1 VYIISRYAADLPAT
15 ESLTEAIAMPSYS
28 QTPMPVN
35 RHQGE
40 PPAALR
46 ESLDDVWESYIAAAA
61 EAGLSPP
68 RHPEFTVVLR
78 RVWACSDFVSGACI
92 RDPSLLHG
100 LLSSG
105 DLLADRPAG
114 DYEHRLGDALQDV
127 GEEPV
132 LGEVLRDFR
141 RREMVRIAWRDLA
154 GWDALD
160 SVLAD
165 LSALADACIAGAL
178 ARLCEW
184 SARQYAVPLTKY
196 SPELVVL
203 GMGKLGAGELNFSS
217 DVDLIFAHPGT
228 EPTWLKGAPSAEEF
242 YTRLGRQLI
251 QALDQVTARGFVFR
265 VDMRLRPYGDS
276 GPLVPGFDA
285 MADYYQLQGRE
296 WERYAMIKARPVA
309 GPPRAAAELM
319 ALLKPFVYRRYLD
332 FGAFD
337 SLRNLKEQ
345 IAQEVERRQMRD
357 NIKLGPGGIR
367 EIEFIAQAFQLV
379 RGGRQVLLQQR
390 GVLAVLDAL
399 AVLGHLPE
407 KVCSQL
413 AEAYIFLR
421 RVENRLQSFADQQV
435 HELPE
440 DELGRVRLA
449 YAMDFADW
457 EAFARVL
464 GEHRRTVQE
473 HFNQVFASPETR
485 AMQAGKD
492 KVPNLAGVWTRMHD
506 TGKAAA
512 ALTRS
517 GYEDAQEILRW
528 LEGFHKGPA
537 VRFLGEQGRQRLD
550 QLMPM
555 LLEEAAAQSHPDQAL
570 KSIGAL
576 LEAITGRTT
585 YLSLLVEN
593 PPALSQLVRLCSS
606 SSWVA
611 DQLTQHPILMDEL
624 LDPRSLYNPLDK
636 AGLERVLEIRLN
648 GIAEEDLEQQM
659 DRLRQFQQAAMLHV
673 AATDI
678 VSQRPVAAIAN
689 HLTDI
694 AEVVLERVLK
704 LAWDHLVRRYGPPG
718 YRLRGKQQAHFAIL
732 GYGKLGGYELG
743 YGSDLDLVFLHDS
756 RGDEQQTAGPQVL
769 HNNEFFT
776 RLSQRI
782 IHIMNTFTSAGI
794 LYEVDMRLRPNGASG
809 LLVSSLEA
817 FADYQHNSAWTWE
830 NQALVRARVVAGDR
844 DIERQFEQIRI
855 GVLARPRE
863 AEKLGQEV
871 CEMRRRMRQEL
882 DKSGAEQFD
891 LKQGRGGIVDV
902 EFMVQWGVLLWS
914 TEHPELLA
922 YTDNLR
928 LLELFSRAGLM
939 SAEEVE
945 RLTQAYFAIRHRINH
960 LALQEQPPV
969 VGNDELV
976 LHREAVVRSWDR
988 YLGPYESET

>member
-1 VYIISRYAADLPAT
+1 LYIIGRDVDQQATGLP
-15 ESLTEAIAMPSYS
+15 TEAIAMPSHS
-28 QTPMPVN
+28 HTPMPVH
-35 RHQGE
+35 RHPGE
-40 PPAALR
+40 PPKALQDA
-46 ESLDDVWESYIAAAA
+46 LADAWESYAAAVT
-61 EAGLSPP
+61 EAGLPLP
-68 RHPEFTVVLR
+68 GHPDFTAGLR
-78 RVWACSDFVSGACI
+78 RVWACSEFVSSACI
-92 RDPSLLHG
+92 QDPALLHG
-100 LLSSG
+100 LLTSG
-105 DLLADRPAG
+105 DLLADCPGGEYQR
-114 DYEHRLGDALQDV
+114 RLDQALQGV
-127 GEEPV
+127 EGESA
-132 LGEVLRDFR
+132 LGERLRDFR

-154 GWDALD
+154 GWDDLD

-165 LSALADACIAGAL
+165 LSSLADACIAGVLERQGQWA
-178 ARLCEW
+178 
-184 SARQYAVPLTKY
+184 ARQYGVPPAEF
-196 SPELVVL
+196 SPELIVL

-228 EPTWLKGAPSAEEF
+228 QPAWLKGALSAEEF
-242 YTRLGRQLI
+242 YTRLARQLI
-251 QALDQVTARGFVFR
+251 LMLDQVTERGFVFR

-309 GPPRAAAELM
+309 GPARAAAELM

-332 FGAFD
+332 FGAFA

-399 AVLGHLPE
+399 AVLGNLPAQ
-407 KVCSQL
+407 VCSQL
-413 AEAYIFLR
+413 TEAYVFLR
-421 RVENRLQSFADQQV
+421 RVENRLQAVADRQV

-440 DELGRVRLA
+440 DELERARLA
-449 YAMDFADW
+449 YAMGFPDW

-464 GEHRRTVQE
+464 GEHRRAVQG
-473 HFNQVFASPETR
+473 HFEEVFAAPETR
-485 AMQAGKD
+485 ATALPREKL
-492 KVPNLAGVWTRMHD
+492 PALTEVWTRMHD
-506 TGKAAA
+506 AGKAAA
-512 ALTRS
+512 VLARA
-517 GYEDAQEILRW
+517 GYQDAGEILRW
-528 LEGFHKGPA
+528 LDGFRKGPA

-550 QLMPM
+550 QLMPL
-555 LLEEAAAQSHPDQAL
+555 LLEEAAAQSRPDQAL
-570 KSIGAL
+570 KSIGTL

-585 YLSLLVEN
+585 YLTLLVEN
-593 PPALSQLVRLCSS
+593 PTALSQLVRLCSS
-606 SSWVA
+606 SSWVS
-611 DQLTQHPILMDEL
+611 DQLTQHPILLDEL
-624 LDPRSLYNPLDK
+624 LDPRSLYHPLDK
-636 AGLERVLEIRLN
+636 AGLETLLATRLD
-648 GIAEEDLEQQM
+648 GIPEEDLEQQM

-678 VSQRPVAAIAN
+678 VSQTPVAAIAN

-704 LAWDHLVRRYGPPG
+704 LAWDHLVHRHGLPG
-718 YRLRGKQQAHFAIL
+718 CRVQGTPREAHFAVL

-756 RGDEQQTAGPQVL
+756 TGEEQHTAGPLVV

-817 FADYQHNSAWTWE
+817 FADYQRSSAWTWE
-830 NQALVRARVVAGDR
+830 NQALVRARVVAGDA
-844 DIERQFEQIRI
+844 DIARQFEQIRA
-855 GVLARPRE
+855 GVLTRPRE
-863 AEKLGQEV
+863 AAKLGREV
-871 CEMRRRMRQEL
+871 CEMRQRMRQEL
-882 DKSGAEQFD
+882 DKSDAGRFD

-914 TEHPELLA
+914 REHPELLA

-928 LLELFSRAGLM
+928 LLEIMARAGLM
-939 SAEEVE
+939 SAREVKQ
-945 RLTQAYFAIRHRINH
+945 LTDAYFAVRHRINH
-960 LALQEQPPV
+960 LALQEQPPLA
-969 VGNDELV
+969 GNDELV
-976 LHREAVVRSWDR
+976 SHREAVVRIWDR
-988 YLGPYESET
+988 YLGPCESEK

>member
-1 VYIISRYAADLPAT
+1 MPNLPTT
-15 ESLTEAIAMPSYS
+15 ESLTEATAMSRHAH
-28 QTPMPVN
+28 TPMTIN
-35 RHQGE
+35 RQRVE

-46 ESLDDVWESYIAAAA
+46 ESLDHAWESYATAAAD
-61 EAGLSPP
+61 AGLPLP
-68 RHPEFTVVLR
+68 RHPDFTASLR

-92 RDPSLLHG
+92 RAPSLLHG
-100 LLSSG
+100 LLTSG
-105 DLLADRPAG
+105 DLLADCPAG
-114 DYEHRLGDALQDV
+114 EHERRLGLALRSVDD
-127 GEEPV
+127 ETV
-132 LGEVLRDFR
+132 LGAVLRDFR
-141 RREMVRIAWRDLA
+141 LREMVRIAWRDLA
-154 GWDALD
+154 GWDKLD
-160 SVLAD
+160 AVLAD
-165 LSALADACIAGAL
+165 LSSLADACIAGAL
-178 ARLCEW
+178 DRLNQW
-184 SARQYAVPLTKY
+184 AARQYGVPQTAFF
-196 SPELVVL
+196 PELVVL

-228 EPTWLKGAPSAEEF
+228 EPAWLKGAVSAEEF

-251 QALDQVTARGFVFR
+251 QALDHVTERGFVFR

-276 GPLVPGFDA
+276 GPLVAGFDA

-309 GPPRAAAELM
+309 GPARAASDLM

-345 IAQEVERRQMRD
+345 IAREVERRKMRD

-399 AVLGHLPE
+399 AVLGNLPE
-407 KVCSQL
+407 QVCSQL
-413 AEAYIFLR
+413 AEAYVFLR
-421 RVENRLQSFADQQV
+421 RVENRLQAMADQQV

-440 DELGRVRLA
+440 DEPGRMRLA

-457 EAFARVL
+457 EAFSGVL
-464 GEHRRTVQE
+464 DGHRRTVQG
-473 HFNQVFASPETR
+473 HFEQVFAAPETR
-485 AMQAGKD
+485 AMAHKGKA
-492 KVPNLAGVWTRMHD
+492 PALAGVWTRVHD
-506 TGKAAA
+506 AGKAAE
-512 ALTRS
+512 ALTQS
-517 GYEDAQEILRW
+517 GFEDAQEILRW
-528 LEGFHKGPA
+528 LEGFRKGPA

-555 LLEEAAAQSHPDQAL
+555 LLQEAAGQSHPDQAL

-585 YLSLLVEN
+585 YLSLLVEH

-606 SSWVA
+606 SSWVSE
-611 DQLTQHPILMDEL
+611 QITQHPILLDEL

-636 AGLERVLEIRLN
+636 AGLGGLLEIRLH
-648 GIAEEDLEQQM
+648 GIAAEDLEQQM

-694 AEVVLERVLK
+694 AEVVLERVLR

-718 YRLRGKQQAHFAIL
+718 YRWQGKHHQAHFAIL

-769 HNNEFFT
+769 HNSEFFT

-782 IHIMNTFTSAGI
+782 IHIMTTFTSAGT

-817 FADYQHNSAWTWE
+817 FADYQRNSAWTWE
-830 NQALVRARVVAGDR
+830 NQALVRARVVAGDAA
-844 DIERQFEQIRI
+844 IARQFEHIRA

-863 AEKLGQEV
+863 AAKLGQEV
-871 CEMRRRMRQEL
+871 CEMRLRMRQEL
-882 DKSGAEQFD
+882 DKSDAERFD
-891 LKQGRGGIVDV
+891 LKQGRGGIVDI

-914 TEHPELLA
+914 TGHPELLA

-928 LLELFSRAGLM
+928 LLEIISRAGLM
-939 SAEEVE
+939 SAEEVTQ
-945 RLTQAYFAIRHRINH
+945 LTDAYFAIRRRINH
-960 LALQEQPPV
+960 LALQEQPPMA
-969 VGNDELV
+969 GIDELAS
-976 LHREAVVRSWDR
+976 HREAVARIWDR
-988 YLGPYESET
+988 YLGPYEA

>member
-1 VYIISRYAADLPAT
+1 M
-15 ESLTEAIAMPSYS
+15 AI
-28 QTPMPVN
+28 N
-35 RHQGE
+35 RQRVE

-46 ESLDDVWESYIAAAA
+46 ESLNHAWESYATAAAD
-61 EAGLSPP
+61 AGLPLP
-68 RHPEFTVVLR
+68 CHPDFTASLR

-105 DLLADRPAG
+105 DLLADCPAG
-114 DYEHRLGDALQDV
+114 EYQRRLEHALRGV
-127 GEEPV
+127 NEETA

-154 GWDALD
+154 GWDGLD
-160 SVLAD
+160 AVLAD
-165 LSALADACIAGAL
+165 LSSLADACIAAAL
-178 ARLCEW
+178 DRLNQWAARH
-184 SARQYAVPLTKY
+184 YTVPQNTFF
-196 SPELVVL
+196 PELVVL

-228 EPTWLKGAPSAEEF
+228 EPAWLKGAVSAEEF

-251 QALDQVTARGFVFR
+251 QALDHVTERGFVFR

-276 GPLVPGFDA
+276 GPLVAGFDA

-309 GPPRAAAELM
+309 GPARAAAGLM

-345 IAQEVERRQMRD
+345 IAREVERRQMRD

-390 GVLAVLDAL
+390 GVQAVLDAL
-399 AVLGHLPE
+399 AVLGTLPE
-407 KVCSQL
+407 QVCSQL
-413 AEAYIFLR
+413 AEAYVFLR
-421 RVENRLQSFADQQV
+421 RVENRLQAIADQQV

-440 DELGRVRLA
+440 DEPGRMRLA
-449 YAMDFADW
+449 YAMNFADW
-457 EAFARVL
+457 ETFSDVL
-464 GEHRRTVQE
+464 SEHRRTVQG
-473 HFNQVFASPETR
+473 HFEQVFATPETR
-485 AMQAGKD
+485 AMAAHKS
-492 KVPNLAGVWTRMHD
+492 KAPALAGVWTHVHD
-506 TGKAAA
+506 AGKAAA
-512 ALTRS
+512 ALTQS
-517 GYEDAQEILRW
+517 GYQDAQEILRW
-528 LEGFHKGPA
+528 LEGFRRGPA

-555 LLEEAAAQSHPDQAL
+555 LLQEAAGQSHPDQAL

-606 SSWVA
+606 SSWVSV
-611 DQLTQHPILMDEL
+611 QLTQHPILLDEL

-636 AGLERVLEIRLN
+636 AGLDGLLEIRLN
-648 GIAEEDLEQQM
+648 GIAAEDLEQQM

-694 AEVVLERVLK
+694 AEVVLERVLA
-704 LAWDHLVRRYGPPG
+704 LGWDHLVRRYGPPG
-718 YRLRGKQQAHFAIL
+718 YRWQGRHHQAHFAIL

-817 FADYQHNSAWTWE
+817 FADYQRNSAWTWE
-830 NQALVRARVVAGDR
+830 NQALVRARVVAGDT
-844 DIERQFEQIRI
+844 DIARQFEHIRA
-855 GVLARPRE
+855 GVLATPRK

-871 CEMRRRMRQEL
+871 CEMRLRMRQEL
-882 DKSGAEQFD
+882 DKSDAERFD
-891 LKQGRGGIVDV
+891 LKQGRGGIVDI

-914 TEHPELLA
+914 TGHPELLA

-928 LLELFSRAGLM
+928 LLEIISRAGLM
-939 SAEEVE
+939 SAEEVTQ
-945 RLTQAYFAIRHRINH
+945 LTDAYFAIRRRINH
-960 LALQEQPPV
+960 LALQEQPAV
-969 VGNDELV
+969 VGNDELAS
-976 LHREAVVRSWDR
+976 HREAVVRIWAR
-988 YLGPYESET
+988 YLGSYEA

>member
-1 VYIISRYAADLPAT
+1 
-15 ESLTEAIAMPSYS
+15 
-28 QTPMPVN
+28 MPV
-35 RHQGE
+35 HWQPDE

-46 ESLDDVWESYIAAAA
+46 ETLDDTWDAYSAAAR
-61 EAGLSPP
+61 EAGLPLP
-68 RHPEFTVVLR
+68 RHPDFIAGLR
-78 RVWACSDFVSGACI
+78 RVWACSDFVSSACI
-92 RDPSLLHG
+92 QEPALLHD
-100 LLSSG
+100 LLASG
-105 DLLADRPAG
+105 DLLADRAAG
-114 DYEHRLGDALQDV
+114 EYERRLAGALRGTDA
-127 GEEPV
+127 ESA
-132 LGEVLRDFR
+132 LGAVLRDFR

-154 GWDALD
+154 GWDDLGT
-160 SVLAD
+160 VLAD
-165 LSALADACIAGAL
+165 LSALADACIAAAL
-178 ARLCEW
+178 ERLEHW
-184 SARQYAVPLTKY
+184 AARQLGLASAEF
-196 SPELVVL
+196 SPGLVVL

-228 EPTWLKGAPSAEEF
+228 EPAWLKGALSAEEF
-242 YTRLGRQLI
+242 YSRVGRQLI
-251 QALDQVTARGFVFR
+251 LTLDQITDRGFVFR

-309 GPPRAAAELM
+309 GPARAAAELM

-332 FGAFD
+332 FGAFA
-337 SLRNLKEQ
+337 SLRHLKEQ
-345 IAQEVERRQMRD
+345 IAQEVARRGVRD

-399 AVLGHLPE
+399 AMLGTLPGQ
-407 KVCSQL
+407 VCTQL
-413 AEAYIFLR
+413 VEAYVFLR
-421 RVENRLQSFADQQV
+421 RVENRLQEFADRQV

-440 DELGRVRLA
+440 DETDRARLA
-449 YAMDFADW
+449 YAMGYPDW

-464 GEHRRTVQE
+464 GGHRRAVQE
-473 HFNQVFASPETR
+473 HFEELFAAPETR
-485 AMQAGKD
+485 AAA
-492 KVPNLAGVWTRMHD
+492 VPREKSPALAEVWTRKHD
-506 TGKAAA
+506 AEKAAA
-512 ALTRS
+512 LLTRA
-517 GYEDAQEILRW
+517 GYEDAGEILRW
-528 LEGFHKGPA
+528 LDGFRKGPA

-550 QLMPM
+550 QLMPL
-555 LLEEAAAQSHPDQAL
+555 LLEEAAGQSRPDQAL

-585 YLSLLVEN
+585 YLTLLVEH
-593 PPALSQLVRLCSS
+593 PHVLSQLVHLCSS
-606 SSWVA
+606 SSRVSE
-611 DQLTQHPILMDEL
+611 QLAQQPILLDEL

-636 AGLERVLEIRLN
+636 AGLEALLTIRLD
-648 GIAEEDLEQQM
+648 GIPQEDLEQQM
-659 DRLRQFQQAAMLHV
+659 DRLRQFQQAAVLHV

-678 VSQRPVAAIAN
+678 VSETPVATIAN

-704 LAWDHLVRRYGPPG
+704 LAWDYLVRRHGLPG
-718 YRLRGKQQAHFAIL
+718 YRLQGRRGQAHFAIV

-756 RGDEQQTAGPQVL
+756 SGDEQQTAGPVVV

-782 IHIMNTFTSAGI
+782 IHIMTTFTSAGT

-817 FADYQHNSAWTWE
+817 FAEYQRGSAWTWE
-830 NQALVRARVVAGDR
+830 NQALVRARVVVGDA
-844 DIERQFEQIRI
+844 DIARRFAQIRA

-863 AEKLGQEV
+863 AAQLGREV

-882 DKSGAEQFD
+882 DKSDAGRFD

-914 TEHPELLA
+914 GEHPELLA

-928 LLELFSRAGLM
+928 LLEIMGRAGVM
-939 SAEEVE
+939 SAEEVGQ
-945 RLTQAYFAIRHRINH
+945 LTEAYFAIRHRINH
-960 LALQEQPPV
+960 LALQEQPPLA
-969 VGNDELV
+969 GCDELV
-976 LHREAVVRSWDR
+976 SHREAVARIWDH
-988 YLGPYESET
+988 YLGRYET

>member
-1 VYIISRYAADLPAT
+1 MKSHAN
-15 ESLTEAIAMPSYS
+15 
-28 QTPMPVN
+28 TPMAIN
-35 RHQGE
+35 RFRGE
-40 PPAALR
+40 PPAVLR
-46 ESLDDVWESYIAAAA
+46 ESLDDAWESYAAAVT
-61 EAGLSPP
+61 EAGLPLP
-68 RHPEFTVVLR
+68 RHPEFTVALR
-78 RVWACSDFVSGACI
+78 RVWACSDFVSDACI

-100 LLSSG
+100 LLASG

-114 DYEHRLGDALQDV
+114 DYERRLGEALQGVD
-127 GEEPV
+127 EESA
-132 LGEVLRDFR
+132 LSEVLRDFR

-184 SARQYAVPLTKY
+184 SARQYAVPQTKY

-228 EPTWLKGAPSAEEF
+228 EPAWLKGVHSAEEF

-251 QALDQVTARGFVFR
+251 HALDQVTARGFVFR

-309 GPPRAAAELM
+309 GPTRAAADLM

-345 IAQEVERRQMRD
+345 IAEEVERRQMRD

-399 AVLGHLPE
+399 AMLGNLPE
-407 KVCSQL
+407 QVCSQL

-435 HELPE
+435 HELPV

-457 EAFARVL
+457 EAFAHVL
-464 GEHRRTVQE
+464 GEHRHTVQE

-485 AMQAGKD
+485 AMRERKD
-492 KVPNLAGVWTRMHD
+492 KAPDLASVWARMHD
-506 TGKAAA
+506 PGKAAA

-528 LEGFHKGPA
+528 LEGFRKGPA
-537 VRFLGEQGRQRLD
+537 LRFLGEQGRQRLD

-555 LLEEAAAQSHPDQAL
+555 LLDEAAAQSHPDQAL

-611 DQLTQHPILMDEL
+611 DQLTQHPILLDEL

-648 GIAEEDLEQQM
+648 GISEEDLEQQM

-718 YRLRGKQQAHFAIL
+718 YRLRGKQQQAHFAIL

-844 DIERQFEQIRI
+844 DIERQFEQIRT
-855 GVLARPRE
+855 GVLARSR
-863 AEKLGQEV
+863 AAVKLGQEV
-871 CEMRRRMRQEL
+871 CEMRLRMRQEL
-882 DKSGAEQFD
+882 DKSDAERFD

-914 TEHPELLA
+914 AEHPELLV

-945 RLTQAYFAIRHRINH
+945 QLTQAYFAIRHRINH

-976 LHREAVVRSWDR
+976 LHREAVKRIWDR
-988 YLGPYESET
+988 YLGSYEK